1 LRVYHN
7 KLEDYPQYSTIEELK
22 EDKSFILSAKKV
34 VQEVMLKQIDE
45 TEITLDFIK
54 NLFEELRNGK
64 LNRFQGKSNQELED
78 EE

>member
-1 LRVYHN
+1 MYHN
-7 KLEDYPQYSTIEELK
+7 KLEDYPQYSTIEDLK

-34 VQEVMLKQIDE
+34 VQDVMLKQIDE

-64 LNRFQGKSNQELED
+64 LNRFHGEVNKEIEN